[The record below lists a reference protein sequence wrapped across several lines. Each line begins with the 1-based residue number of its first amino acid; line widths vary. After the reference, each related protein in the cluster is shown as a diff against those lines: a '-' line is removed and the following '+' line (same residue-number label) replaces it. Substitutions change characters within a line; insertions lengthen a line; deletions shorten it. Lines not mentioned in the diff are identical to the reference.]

1 MIEFKCL
8 ASVLMRRCKV
18 DRTTALSAI
27 ASAYLTAD
35 RSRSDAEVSAYILA
49 VAPKRLWID
58 HPHEVPVSILQ
69 QEYDPMLDIKAS
81 ADEESDGA
89 FICRATAPVPKQYR
103 LATAVVMARLLKTR
117 ERKPLSVEM
126 TRQYIKNAGLPEAS
140 EQARQVFTYLTT
152 RRSYDH

>member
-18 DRTTALSAI
+18 DRATALSAI

-35 RSRSDAEVSAYILA
+35 RSRSDAEVAAYILA
-49 VAPKRLWID
+49 VAPKRIWMD
-58 HPHEVPVSILQ
+58 RPHEVPVSRL
-69 QEYDPMLDIKAS
+69 EYDPTSSIETS

-89 FICRATAPVPKQYR
+89 FILRASRPVPNRYR
-103 LATAVVMARLLKTR
+103 LAAAVVMARLLKAR

-152 RRSYDH
+152 RKTYDH

>member
-18 DRTTALSAI
+18 DRATALSAI

-58 HPHEVPVSILQ
+58 RPHETPVSRL
-69 QEYDPMLDIKAS
+69 EYDPTSDIKTS

-89 FICRATAPVPKQYR
+89 FILRATKTIPNQYR
-103 LATAVVMARLLKTR
+103 LATAVVMVRLLKAR
-117 ERKPLSVEM
+117 ERKPLSIEM
-126 TRQYIKNAGLPEAS
+126 TRQYIKSAGLPEAS

>member
-18 DRTTALSAI
+18 DRATALSAI

-35 RSRSDAEVSAYILA
+35 RSRSEAEVSAYILA
-49 VAPKRLWID
+49 VAPKRLWD
-58 HPHEVPVSILQ
+58 RPHEVPVSRL
-69 QEYDPMLDIKAS
+69 EYDYDPTIDIRAS

-89 FICRATAPVPKQYR
+89 FILRATRPIPKQYR
-103 LATAVVMARLLKTR
+103 LAAAVVMARLLKAR

-126 TRQYIKNAGLPEAS
+126 TRQYIKSAGLPEAS

-152 RRSYDH
+152 RRYDH

>member
-1 MIEFKCL
+1 
-8 ASVLMRRCKV
+8 MRRCKV
-18 DRTTALSAI
+18 DRATALSAV

-49 VAPKRLWID
+49 VAPKRLWD
-58 HPHEVPVSILQ
+58 RPHEVPVSRL
-69 QEYDPMLDIKAS
+69 EYDPTIEMRAS

-89 FICRATAPVPKQYR
+89 FVLRATRPVPKQYR
-103 LATAVVMARLLKTR
+103 LATAVVMARLLKAR

-152 RRSYDH
+152 RYYNHDH

>member
-1 MIEFKCL
+1 MINVKCL

-18 DRTTALSAI
+18 DRATALSAI

-58 HPHEVPVSILQ
+58 RPHEVPVSSL
-69 QEYDPMLDIKAS
+69 EYDPIDIRAS

-103 LATAVVMARLLKTR
+103 LATAIVMARLLNGR

-126 TRQYIKNAGLPEAS
+126 TRQYIKSAGLPEAS
-140 EQARQVFTYLTT
+140 DQARQVFTYLTT